1 MNAHQKIRVG
11 SRTNPHKFRNTPIS
25 IGTMIPV
32 YIHCTTITI
41 TQPMND
47 AAAMMA
53 AMTVLA
59 KIFPASSAMV
69 GTLLAR
75 TMAAAL

>member
-1 MNAHQKIRVG
+1 
-11 SRTNPHKFRNTPIS
+11 
-25 IGTMIPV
+25 MIPV